1 MSHTTPPQW
10 QLNSSMN
17 IWGHVQ
23 IRVFEELVQNPLFQH
38 DLLDDLL
45 DLPCHSLLIPQSRL
59 TRPSVTDLVILSC
72 QHLLRSKLLRMGSH
86 LIHLWVF
93 GLGNMVAIL

>member
-38 DLLDDLL
+38 DLLDAPLS
-45 DLPCHSLLIPQSRL
+45 LPPDTTVTPDMSFSN
-59 TRPSVTDLVILSC
+59 RPSYTELPTFIE
-72 QHLLRSKLLRMGSH
+72 
-86 LIHLWVF
+86 I
-93 GLGNMVAIL
+93 